1 MKRFLHLI
9 RYIKLIKKN
18 KLVLEKSR
26 INENPNGIKYDWIYR
41 LYTVLVL
48 PLEDK
53 ENIDRYGYFYM
64 DNMVRS
70 HISAINQFLFE
81 LGILEY
87 VRVDTENV
95 EQLDR
100 YNVRIVLR
108 FKFLNLRKLIK
119 FLVFFAMFLLVAG
132 ITCLFI
138 FL

>member
-9 RYIKLIKKN
+9 RYIKLLKAN
-18 KLVLEKSR
+18 KITLEKSR
-26 INENPNGIKYDWIYR
+26 INDNPNGIKYDWIYR

-48 PLEDK
+48 PFDDK

-64 DNMVRS
+64 DNMVKN
-70 HISAINQFLFE
+70 HISAINQYLFD

-100 YNVRIVLR
+100 FNVRIVLR
-108 FKFLNLRKLIK
+108 FKFLNLKNWIK
-119 FLVFFAMFLLVAG
+119 YSIWIAILLLLAG
-132 ITCLFI
+132 IACLFI